1 MFFID
6 GSSKKAFFCTFYK
19 RSILGSLKG
28 SFPVEIGEETVQ
40 TTLAEMRDRA
50 PMAPTTQVWW
60 PALGQEEGDSGELRW
75 TTHGEAEAELGLT
88 LPANHALAGAELQ
101 VQVIPTPAHFLRPYL
116 AHFPPRF
123 FPLFCAFSPSRRDG
137 SNEPQAGTQG
147 QETVARGSEQ
157 PFLRSG

>member
-1 MFFID
+1 M
-6 GSSKKAFFCTFYK
+6 
-19 RSILGSLKG
+19 
-28 SFPVEIGEETVQ
+28 Q

-101 VQVIPTPAHFLRPYL
+101 VQVIPTPAHFLDRISPI
-116 AHFPPRF
+116 PP
-123 FPLFCAFSPSRRDG
+123 PFSPAFLCVFTVSPRRFQRAASRNPAPRNSG
-137 SNEPQAGTQG
+137 KGVQT
-147 QETVARGSEQ
+147 
-157 PFLRSG
+157 PFLRAS

>member
-1 MFFID
+1 MMSPQPDITMFFID
-6 GSSKKAFFCTFYK
+6 GSSQKNLFFVYFIK
-19 RSILGSLKG
+19 DLQGPKNV
-28 SFPVEIGEETVQ
+28 FPLIGEETVQ
-40 TTLAEMRDRA
+40 TTLAEMRDMA

-116 AHFPPRF
+116 AHFPPHF

-147 QETVARGSEQ
+147 QETV
-157 PFLRSG
+157 